1 MSPRPWPSSMSLTH
15 PYGIDIL
22 TNMENE
28 DHRPDLL
35 RIACFISPH
44 GFGHAARTSA
54 TIEAVGTRLAP
65 CHFEI
70 FTTVPSWFFSDSLTV
85 PFSWHS
91 VTTDIGLVQENA
103 FTEDIEKTL
112 ANLNT
117 FLPFNP
123 ALVADLAEQICHK
136 HCRLILCDI
145 APLGIAVGLKSGVP
159 SVLIENFTW
168 DKIYAG
174 YPSVAG
180 MMAHHITYLRRIF
193 DKADH
198 HIQTEPVC
206 FRDATNLMVGP
217 VSRGF
222 RTSAPEIRRQLGIP
236 DAKKVVLITT
246 GGIPERH
253 GFLDQLKQFGDAT
266 FILPGSS
273 RSPELDDNLVLL
285 PHRSVFFHP
294 DLVNASDAVV
304 GKVGYST
311 IAEVYAAGV
320 PFGHA
325 ARCPYPESPGL
336 VDFISRQMSGIALS
350 EADFGSGRWLA
361 ILPKLLE
368 LPRQPRK
375 SSNGSEQIANYICKV
390 LENRNITRKPRRKTR
405 RRSRYRGHKY

>member
-1 MSPRPWPSSMSLTH
+1 MSLTH
-15 PYGIDIL
+15 PYVIDIL
-22 TNMENE
+22 KNMKNEN
-28 DHRPDLL
+28 HRPDLL

-44 GFGHAARTSA
+44 GFGHAARAAA
-54 TIEAVGTRLAP
+54 TIEAVGTRLAS

-70 FTTVPSWFFSDSLTV
+70 FTTVPSWFFADSLSV
-85 PFSWHS
+85 PFSWHP

-103 FTEDIEKTL
+103 FTEDIERTL
-112 ANLNT
+112 MSLNT

-123 ALVADLAEQICHK
+123 ALVADLAEQICRKQCH
-136 HCRLILCDI
+136 LILCDI
-145 APLGIAVGLKSGVP
+145 APLGIAVGRISRIP

-168 DKIYAG
+168 DRIYAG

-180 MMAHHITYLRRIF
+180 MMARHITYLRRIF
-193 DKADH
+193 DTADH

-206 FRDATNLMVGP
+206 FRDAADLTVGP

-222 RTSAPEIRRQLGIP
+222 RTTAPEIRRELGIP

-253 GFLDQLKQFGDAT
+253 GFLDQLKKFADTT

-273 RSPELDDNLVLL
+273 RSPELYDNLVLL

-304 GKVGYST
+304 GKIGYST

-325 ARCPYPESPGL
+325 ARCPFPETPGL
-336 VDFISRQMSGIALS
+336 VDFISRKMKGIALS

-375 SSNGSEQIANYICKV
+375 ASNGSEQIAAYICKV
-390 LENRNITRKPRRKTR
+390 LENRNITRRTTPEYRETQQT
-405 RRSRYRGHKY
+405 SR

>member
-1 MSPRPWPSSMSLTH
+1 MSNENQRQDSLS
-15 PYGIDIL
+15 
-22 TNMENE
+22 
-28 DHRPDLL
+28 
-35 RIACFISPH
+35 IACFISPH
-44 GFGHAARTSA
+44 GFGHAARASA

-70 FTTVPSWFFSDSLTV
+70 FTTVPSWFFADSLSV

-112 ANLNT
+112 ENLNT
-117 FLPFNP
+117 FLPFDP
-123 ALVADLAEQICHK
+123 ALVADLADRVYHK
-136 HCRLILCDI
+136 QCRLILCDI
-145 APLGIAVGLKSGVP
+145 APIGIAVGLKSGVS

-168 DKIYAG
+168 DRIYAG
-174 YPSVAG
+174 YLSVAG
-180 MMAHHITYLRRIF
+180 TMAHHITYLRWFF

-198 HIQTEPVC
+198 HIQTEPIC
-206 FRDATNLMVGP
+206 FRDAADLTVGP

-253 GFLDQLKQFGDAT
+253 GFLDQLKQFADAT

-273 RSPELDDNLVLL
+273 RSPEVYDNLVLL

-368 LPRQPRK
+368 LPRQPREVNK
-375 SSNGSEQIANYICKV
+375 GSEQIADYICNV
-390 LENRNITRKPRRKTR
+390 L
-405 RRSRYRGHKY
+405 

>member
-1 MSPRPWPSSMSLTH
+1 M
-15 PYGIDIL
+15 
-22 TNMENE
+22 NNENQRQ
-28 DHRPDLL
+28 DPL

-44 GFGHAARTSA
+44 GFGHAARASA

-70 FTTVPSWFFSDSLTV
+70 FTTIPSWFFADSLSV

-112 ANLNT
+112 ENLNT

-123 ALVADLAEQICHK
+123 ALVADLAEQIHHK
-136 HCRLILCDI
+136 QCRLILCDI

-159 SVLIENFTW
+159 SVLVENFTW
-168 DKIYAG
+168 DRIYAG
-174 YPSVAG
+174 YPSVVG
-180 MMAHHITYLRRIF
+180 TMAHHITYLRRIF
-193 DKADH
+193 DKADY

-206 FRDATNLMVGP
+206 FRDSADLTVGP

-222 RTSAPEIRRQLGIP
+222 RTSAPVVRRQLGIP

-253 GFLDQLKQFGDAT
+253 GFLDQLKQCADTT

-273 RSPELDDNLVLL
+273 RSPELYDNLVLL
-285 PHRSVFFHP
+285 PHRSVFYHP

-368 LPRQPRK
+368 LPRQPREV
-375 SSNGSEQIANYICKV
+375 SNGSEQIAHYICKV
-390 LENRNITRKPRRKTR
+390 LEKWNITRKTIPENLETQPT
-405 RRSRYRGHKY
+405 SR

>member
-1 MSPRPWPSSMSLTH
+1 MSLTH
-15 PYGIDIL
+15 PYVIDIL
-22 TNMENE
+22 ANMKNEN
-28 DHRPDLL
+28 HRPDLL

-44 GFGHAARTSA
+44 GFGHAARASA
-54 TIEAVGTRLAP
+54 TLEAVGTRLAP

-70 FTTVPSWFFSDSLTV
+70 FTTVPSWFFADSLSV
-85 PFSWHS
+85 PFSWHR

-103 FTEDIEKTL
+103 FTEDIEKTVV
-112 ANLNT
+112 NLNR

-123 ALVADLAEQICHK
+123 ALVAELSEQICRK
-136 HCRLILCDI
+136 QCRLIFCDI
-145 APLGIAVGLKSGVP
+145 APLGIAVGLKCGVA
-159 SVLIENFTW
+159 SVLVENFTW
-168 DKIYAG
+168 DRIYAG
-174 YPSVAG
+174 FPSVAG

-206 FRDATNLMVGP
+206 FRDPVDLTVGP

-222 RTSAPEIRRQLGIP
+222 RTTASEIRRQLGIP
-236 DAKKVVLITT
+236 DTKKVVLITT

-253 GFLDQLKQFGDAT
+253 GFLDQLKNFADVT

-273 RSPELDDNLVLL
+273 RSPELHDNLVLL
-285 PHRSVFFHP
+285 PHRSAFFHP

-325 ARCPYPESPGL
+325 ARRHYPESPGL
-336 VDFISRQMSGIALS
+336 VDFISKQMRGITLS

-361 ILPKLLE
+361 ILPQLLE
-368 LPRQPRK
+368 MPRQPREV
-375 SSNGSEQIANYICKV
+375 SNGSQKIAAYICKV
-390 LENRNITRKPRRKTR
+390 LANQNLTRRTTPENRETQPTVK
-405 RRSRYRGHKY
+405 

>member
-1 MSPRPWPSSMSLTH
+1 MFLTH
-15 PYGIDIL
+15 PYVIDIL
-22 TNMENE
+22 TNMKNEN
-28 DHRPDLL
+28 HRPDLL

-44 GFGHAARTSA
+44 GFGHAARASA

-70 FTTVPSWFFSDSLTV
+70 FTTVPSWFFVDSLSV
-85 PFSWHS
+85 PFSWYP
-91 VTTDIGLVQENA
+91 VTTDIGLIQENA
-103 FTEDIEKTL
+103 FTEDIERTL
-112 ANLNT
+112 VSLNT
-117 FLPFNP
+117 FLPFDP
-123 ALVADLAEQICHK
+123 ALVADLAEQICRKQCH
-136 HCRLILCDI
+136 LILCDI
-145 APLGIAVGLKSGVP
+145 APLGIAVGRKSGIP

-168 DKIYAG
+168 DRIYAG

-193 DKADH
+193 DTADH

-206 FRDATNLMVGP
+206 FRDAADLTVEP
-217 VSRGF
+217 VSRKF
-222 RTSAPEIRRQLGIP
+222 RTTGPEIRRMLGIP
-236 DAKKVVLITT
+236 DAKKIVLITT
-246 GGIPERH
+246 GGIPEQH
-253 GFLDQLKQFGDAT
+253 GFLDQLKKFADTT

-273 RSPELDDNLVLL
+273 RSPDLHDNLVLL

-311 IAEVYAAGV
+311 IAEVYTAGV

-336 VDFISRQMSGIALS
+336 VDFISRQMKGIALS
-350 EADFGSGRWLA
+350 EADFGRGRWLA

-368 LPRQPRK
+368 LPRQSRK
-375 SSNGSEQIANYICKV
+375 VSNGSEQIAAYICNV
-390 LENRNITRKPRRKTR
+390 LENRNTTR
-405 RRSRYRGHKY
+405 RTTPENRESLQASR

>member
-1 MSPRPWPSSMSLTH
+1 MK
-15 PYGIDIL
+15 
-22 TNMENE
+22 NEN
-28 DHRPDLL
+28 HRPDLL

-44 GFGHAARTSA
+44 GFGHAARAAA

-70 FTTVPSWFFSDSLTV
+70 FTTVPSWFFADSLSV
-85 PFSWHS
+85 PFSWHP

-103 FTEDIEKTL
+103 FTEDIERTWVR
-112 ANLNT
+112 LNT
-117 FLPFNP
+117 FLPFNRD
-123 ALVADLAEQICHK
+123 LVADLAEQICRK
-136 HCRLILCDI
+136 QCRLILCDI
-145 APLGIAVGLKSGVP
+145 APLGITVGRKSKIP

-168 DKIYAG
+168 DRIYAG

-180 MMAHHITYLRRIF
+180 MMADHITYLRRVF
-193 DKADH
+193 DAADH

-206 FRDATNLMVGP
+206 FRDAADLIVGP
-217 VSRGF
+217 VSRKF
-222 RTSAPEIRRQLGIP
+222 RTTGPEIRRKLGIP
-236 DAKKVVLITT
+236 LTQKIVLITT
-246 GGIPERH
+246 GGIPEPH
-253 GFLDQLKQFGDAT
+253 GFLDQLKKFADAT

-273 RSPELDDNLVLL
+273 RSPELHDNLVLL
-285 PHRSVFFHP
+285 PHRSAFFHP

-336 VDFISRQMSGIALS
+336 VDFISRQINGIALS
-350 EADFGSGRWLA
+350 EADFGNGRWLA

-368 LPRQPRK
+368 LPRQPREV
-375 SSNGSEQIANYICKV
+375 SNGSEQIAAYICNV
-390 LENRNITRKPRRKTR
+390 LENRESLQT
-405 RRSRYRGHKY
+405 SR

>member
-1 MSPRPWPSSMSLTH
+1 MFLTH
-15 PYGIDIL
+15 PYVIDIL
-22 TNMENE
+22 ANMNNGN
-28 DHRPDLL
+28 HRPDLM

-44 GFGHAARTSA
+44 GFGHAARASA

-65 CHFEI
+65 CHFDV
-70 FTTVPSWFFSDSLTV
+70 FTTVPAWFFADSLSV
-85 PFSWHS
+85 PFSWHPI
-91 VTTDIGLVQENA
+91 TTDIGLVQENA
-103 FTEDIEKTL
+103 FTEDIERTMVR
-112 ANLNT
+112 LNT
-117 FLPFNP
+117 FLPFDP
-123 ALVADLAEQICHK
+123 GLVADLAEQICRQQ
-136 HCRLILCDI
+136 CRLILCDI

-159 SVLIENFTW
+159 SVLVENFTW
-168 DKIYAG
+168 DRIYAG

-180 MMAHHITYLRRIF
+180 MMAHHISYLRRIF

-206 FRDATNLMVGP
+206 FRDAADLTVGP
-217 VSRGF
+217 VSRRF
-222 RTSAPEIRRQLGIP
+222 RKTGPEIRRQLGIP
-236 DAKKVVLITT
+236 DAKKIVLITT

-253 GFLDQLKQFGDAT
+253 GFLDQLKKFADVT

-273 RSPELDDNLVLL
+273 RSPKLHNNLVLL

-336 VDFISRQMSGIALS
+336 VDFISRQIRGIALS

-368 LPRQPRK
+368 LPRQPREVG
-375 SSNGSEQIANYICKV
+375 NGSEQVAGYICKI
-390 LENRNITRKPRRKTR
+390 LENRNITRRTSPENRE
-405 RRSRYRGHKY
+405 SPQA

>member
-1 MSPRPWPSSMSLTH
+1 M
-15 PYGIDIL
+15 
-22 TNMENE
+22 NNENQRQ
-28 DHRPDLL
+28 DPLS
-35 RIACFISPH
+35 IACFISPH
-44 GFGHAARTSA
+44 GFGHAARASA

-70 FTTVPSWFFSDSLTV
+70 FTTVPSWFFVDSLSV

-112 ANLNT
+112 ENLHT

-123 ALVADLAEQICHK
+123 ALVADLAEQIHYK
-136 HCRLILCDI
+136 QCRLILCDI

-159 SVLIENFTW
+159 SVLVENFTW
-168 DKIYAG
+168 DRIYAG

-180 MMAHHITYLRRIF
+180 IMAHHITYLRRIF
-193 DKADH
+193 DKADY

-206 FRDATNLMVGP
+206 FRDSADLTVGP

-222 RTSAPEIRRQLGIP
+222 RTSAPVVRQQLGIP

-253 GFLDQLKQFGDAT
+253 GFLDKLKQCADTT

-273 RSPELDDNLVLL
+273 RSPEVYDNLVLL
-285 PHRSVFFHP
+285 PHRSVFYHP
-294 DLVNASDAVV
+294 DLVNASDVVV

-368 LPRQPRK
+368 LPRQPREV
-375 SSNGSEQIANYICKV
+375 SNGSEQIANYICKI
-390 LENRNITRKPRRKTR
+390 LENRNIIRKTG
-405 RRSRYRGHKY
+405 RRSRHRGEKY

>member
-1 MSPRPWPSSMSLTH
+1 M
-15 PYGIDIL
+15 
-22 TNMENE
+22 NNEN
-28 DHRPDLL
+28 HRSDPLS
-35 RIACFISPH
+35 IACFISPH
-44 GFGHAARTSA
+44 GFGHAARASA
-54 TIEAVGTRLAP
+54 IIEAVGTRLAQ
-65 CHFEI
+65 CRFEI
-70 FTTVPSWFFSDSLTV
+70 FTTVPSWFFADSLSV
-85 PFSWHS
+85 PFSWHP

-112 ANLNT
+112 ENLNT

-123 ALVADLAEQICHK
+123 ALVADLAEQIYHK
-136 HCRLILCDI
+136 QCRLILCDI
-145 APLGIAVGLKSGVP
+145 APLGIAVGRKSGVP
-159 SVLIENFTW
+159 SVLVENFTW
-168 DKIYAG
+168 DRIYAG

-193 DKADH
+193 DTADH

-206 FRDATNLMVGP
+206 FRDPADLTVGP

-222 RTSAPEIRRQLGIP
+222 RTTAPEIRRELVIP

-246 GGIPERH
+246 GGIPARH
-253 GFLDQLKQFGDAT
+253 GFLDQLKQFADAT

-273 RSPELDDNLVLL
+273 RSPELYDNLVLL

-325 ARCPYPESPGL
+325 ARSPYPESPGL
-336 VDFISRQMSGIALS
+336 VDFISRQMTGIALS
-350 EADFGSGRWLA
+350 EADFASGRWLA

-368 LPRQPRK
+368 LPRQPREA
-375 SSNGSEQIANYICKV
+375 SNGSEQIAAYICKV
-390 LENRNITRKPRRKTR
+390 LENRNITRSITPENRETQPT
-405 RRSRYRGHKY
+405 SR

>member
-1 MSPRPWPSSMSLTH
+1 MSLTH
-15 PYGIDIL
+15 LYVIDIL
-22 TNMENE
+22 ANMKNEN
-28 DHRPDLL
+28 HRPDLL

-44 GFGHAARTSA
+44 GFGHAARAAA

-70 FTTVPSWFFSDSLTV
+70 FTTVPSWFFEDSLSV
-85 PFSWHS
+85 PFSWHP
-91 VTTDIGLVQENA
+91 VTTDVGLVQENA
-103 FTEDIEKTL
+103 FTEDIAKTL
-112 ANLNT
+112 VNLNT

-123 ALVADLAEQICHK
+123 ALVADLSEQIFRK
-136 HCRLILCDI
+136 QCRLILCDI
-145 APLGIAVGLKSGVP
+145 APLGIAVGRKSGVA
-159 SVLIENFTW
+159 SVLVENFTW
-168 DKIYAG
+168 DRIYAG

-206 FRDATNLMVGP
+206 FRDPADLTVGP

-222 RTSAPEIRRQLGIP
+222 RTIAPEIRQQLGIP
-236 DAKKVVLITT
+236 DTKKVVLITT

-253 GFLDQLKQFGDAT
+253 GFLDQLKNFADVT

-273 RSPELDDNLVLL
+273 RSPHLHDNLVLL

-325 ARCPYPESPGL
+325 ARFPYPESPGL
-336 VDFISRQMSGIALS
+336 VDFISRQMEGIALS

-368 LPRQPRK
+368 LPRQSREA
-375 SSNGSEQIANYICKV
+375 SNGSEQIAAYICKI
-390 LENRNITRKPRRKTR
+390 LENRNITRRNTPENRETQPI
-405 RRSRYRGHKY
+405 